1 MSTLRPSA
9 LLGAVTLFLGAI
21 GSAQAQVFEERF
33 DAPFPA
39 WESDWFG
46 TQSTARNYYCQGPQ
60 GCAHRDANVD
70 GLWVIG
76 GVDAWV
82 APIEVSF
89 AAEFGASLTSFQL
102 DIAGYTPT
110 TLQAFDMAN
119 NLIFSEEVA
128 LTFGALSN
136 PGVYSNYTITST
148 TGISRF
154 TFSGGAAGN
163 TSIDNLVATTR
174 EAEHFNRLDFVEV
187 PAIPEP
193 ETYALMLAGLG
204 GIGFMARQRR
214 RSGTRST

>member
-1 MSTLRPSA
+1 MATHRPTA
-9 LLGAVTLFLGAI
+9 LIAAVTLFLGVI
-21 GSAQAQVFEERF
+21 GSAHADVFEERF

-60 GCAHRDANVD
+60 GCAYRDANVD
-70 GLWVIG
+70 GLWVMG
-76 GVDAWV
+76 SVDAWV
-82 APIEVSF
+82 APFEVSF
-89 AAEFGASLTSFQL
+89 APEFGASLTSFQL
-102 DIAGYTPT
+102 DIAGYAPT

-119 NLIFSEEVA
+119 NLIFSEDVA

-163 TSIDNLVATTR
+163 ASIDNLVATTR
-174 EAEHFNRLDFVEV
+174 DAGNLERIDFVEV

-204 GIGFMARQRR
+204 GVGFMARHRR
-214 RSGTRST
+214 RSGTRSS